1 MGHKRVTPSPTKSCY
16 CGFDSSFSLSRKS
29 ETRELGGGGG
39 SIPHMDHHGSAVSV
53 APLLTAGG
61 GSGAKER
68 IRNKPKRK
76 SVDLGEIL
84 RTCRSGR
91 DHEATAAIPGKA
103 TRNRNREVDVMDNH
117 LAVAANS
124 GFAVYVVLLGDQG
137 YQVREQFPRTR
148 ARERERDRPASSEGW
163 PECGL

>member
-1 MGHKRVTPSPTKSCY
+1 
-16 CGFDSSFSLSRKS
+16 
-29 ETRELGGGGG
+29 
-39 SIPHMDHHGSAVSV
+39 MDHHGSAVSV

-61 GSGAKER
+61 GGGAKER

-137 YQVREQFPRTR
+137 YQVREQFPRNRASAR
-148 ARERERDRPASSEGW
+148 ARERERPASSEGW